1 MTTPPLCEQCNASG
15 LPILP
20 VRYAPMPK
28 AVGPA
33 LPGWAGANRVKDVPL
48 GDDYQYALRTLRAGY
63 VYLFY
68 SKNAF
73 GSNQWECYVATMD
86 GQLLRQPDPSMAVSV
101 PGETV
106 ACSRIGH
113 SKARLRHL
121 VIEKPEKCGATW
133 IAFSEHKW
141 SDEAIHQYT
150 TDTHLRNAR
159 MQTLNPAQMAAGA
172 KHSHG
177 TPASQAALEQVVD
190 YASGDAMRHL
200 PFDGATG
207 TFSKEDGSFD
217 AARLPRLS
225 TRYPW
230 CARQGEADGD
240 VDAMQHRAAK
250 AGGKHNTAHV
260 IALWDAVG
268 ITHELN
274 GWRNDA
280 AGWLKKYGEEREL
293 QISALQAVD
302 GLQKALDKKIKDG
315 WDDTAAHVKAM
326 PDLQENSM
334 RFQAV
339 TRYAKSD
346 PAELGQPLAK
356 LDEQYNAGQI
366 PDAAY
371 RAQRSQVFA
380 AHSSNPAAM
389 EAAYARIDQHRR
401 ELAQARTTN
410 LAKNKQDDIARTW
423 SKYSERLDQ
432 SALGTFKS
440 HWQSLLGQADAII
453 DRRTQSLVAWLE
465 APLFIDTLEDF
476 HPACDA
482 DGVLFEDTIGN
493 AIFGMGSCKSGAAK
507 LDAWVKEA
515 KANVK
520 NNLLWRAIALNQ
532 QEGADEVGKALKIAY
547 GAQAGLTLEAF
558 EHAASQIKWNKIFDL
573 GKKSLTVFNTQK
585 KALADPKAIIPLERT
600 HGLEKI
606 FLTVNGRWVKPFKW
620 TVDTVNEKILQM
632 LLQVRSGVDPLK
644 AKALAAWETVHDA
657 QDREA
662 LIRRLRNQD
671 YYLSQAAKADY
682 EEKAKKWAALRA
694 DVEVPD
700 AKKQSFNAA
709 RDARLALI
717 VAVFEAF
724 NLYKASAKAAASP
737 GNEKAQAQLTAAKL
751 ATTSAFVDVVSN
763 MVKGLAAAGDKAA
776 SYQILKLG
784 GGALSVVASSYGAV
798 MDVEDFDKEVAH
810 QDYRMATLLVTRAI
824 FQFTS
829 AALTAL
835 TALSYCSPLIETFG
849 KQFGERLAG
858 RIALAAAERL
868 LLARAAL
875 VFASLEVSIFV
886 LAVTLLIWYFEDDAL
901 QKWCDRSAFGSHRK
915 DFKDAYGKAET
926 QLDAYGKSLK
936 EAM

>member
-1 MTTPPLCEQCNASG
+1 
-15 LPILP
+15 
-20 VRYAPMPK
+20 
-28 AVGPA
+28 
-33 LPGWAGANRVKDVPL
+33 
-48 GDDYQYALRTLRAGY
+48 
-63 VYLFY
+63 
-68 SKNAF
+68 
-73 GSNQWECYVATMD
+73 
-86 GQLLRQPDPSMAVSV
+86 
-101 PGETV
+101 V

-121 VIEKPEKCGATW
+121 VIEKPEKCGTTW

-141 SDEAIHQYT
+141 SDETIHQYT

-159 MQTLNPAQMAAGA
+159 MQTLNPAQMATGA

-207 TFSKEDGSFD
+207 TFSKENGSFD
-217 AARLPRLS
+217 TARLPRLS

-230 CARQGEADGD
+230 CARQGEAGGD
-240 VDAMQHRAAK
+240 VEAMQHRAVE

-293 QISALQAVD
+293 QISALQAVE

-334 RFQAV
+334 RYQAV
-339 TRYAKSD
+339 TRHAKSD

-356 LDEQYNAGQI
+356 LDEQYDAGQI

-371 RAQRSQVFA
+371 RAQRSRIFA
-380 AHSSNPAAM
+380 AHSSDPAAM

-401 ELAQARTTN
+401 ELAQARTTS

-423 SKYSERLDQ
+423 SKYAERLDQ
-432 SALGTFKS
+432 SALGAFKS
-440 HWQSLLGQADAII
+440 HWQSLLTQADTII

-476 HPACDA
+476 HSACDA
-482 DGVLFEDTIGN
+482 DGVLFEDTIGT

-515 KANVK
+515 KADLK
-520 NNLLWRAIALNQ
+520 GNLLWRAIALNQ
-532 QEGADEVGKALKIAY
+532 QEGAAEVGVALKIAY

-558 EHAASQIKWNKIFDL
+558 EHAAGQIKWNKIFDL
-573 GKKSLTVFNTQK
+573 GKKSLTVFNTQQ

-657 QDREA
+657 PDREA

-671 YYLSQAAKADY
+671 YYLTQAAKADY
-682 EEKAKKWAALRA
+682 EEKAKKWAALRSN
-694 DVEVPD
+694 VEVPD

-737 GNEKAQAQLTAAKL
+737 GNEKAQAALTAAKL
-751 ATTSAFVDVVSN
+751 ATTAAVIDIVSN

-776 SYQILKLG
+776 SYQVLKLG
-784 GGALSVVASSYGAV
+784 GGALSVVASSYGVVTDMSAAK
-798 MDVEDFDKEVAH
+798 DSYASN
-810 QDYRMATLLVTRAI
+810 DYRFGVLLDIRAL
-824 FQFTS
+824 FQGVGAGLS
-829 AALTAL
+829 AL
-835 TALSYCSPLIETFG
+835 TALSYCSPLIELLG
-849 KQFGERLAG
+849 KRIGENLAG
-858 RIALAAAERL
+858 RIVAAAAVRL

-886 LAVTLLIWYFEDDAL
+886 LVLTIIIWYFEDDAL
-901 QKWCDRSAFGSHRK
+901 QKWCDRSAFGSHK
-915 DFKDAYGKAET
+915 QDFKDAYR
-926 QLDAYGKSLK
+926 DANKQFEAYADSLK
-936 EAM
+936 EAL